1 MTKKSKSDTSKELA
15 LKEGFVGQKMIALP
29 KSIINLSESNEIT
42 ESFYVS
48 DLGYYPRA
56 HHHYRF
62 RKKGANQYIFIY
74 CTKGKGE
81 IFIDNVRTEIN
92 ANQFLIIQKKK
103 MHEYRADS
111 SNPWSIYWFHFNGS
125 LADKLYK
132 RYENTQTKN
141 YKDIPLSLQ
150 RINSFEKIFNLF
162 NSTYLENHIE
172 YANLLSL
179 NFISYFV
186 YHDYENSIKSN
197 SDETIIN
204 SIIKFLLDN
213 LDKKFTLDEIASKF
227 NYSKSYLH
235 TMFKAK
241 TSYPLL
247 VFFNFKKVQKACE
260 LLNYTDLSIK
270 EISYKVGF
278 DDPFYFSRIFKKIMG
293 KSPRNYK
300 QSLNK

>member
-1 MTKKSKSDTSKELA
+1 MTKKTESDTTDDLT
-15 LKEGFVGQKMIALP
+15 LKEGFVGQKMIAFH
-29 KSIINLSESNEIT
+29 KSIINISKVNDIT
-42 ESFYVS
+42 KNFYVS

-56 HHHYRF
+56 HHHYRM

-81 IFIDNVRTEIN
+81 IYINNEKTEIN
-92 ANQFLIIQKKK
+92 PNQFFIIPKKVK
-103 MHEYRADS
+103 HEYKAFNND
-111 SNPWSIYWFHFNGS
+111 PWSIYWFHFNGP
-125 LADKLYK
+125 LADELYK
-132 RYENTQTKN
+132 RYESTQIKN
-141 YKDIPLSLQ
+141 YKNIPFSLE

-186 YHDYENSIKSN
+186 YHDFEYSIKSN
-197 SDETIIN
+197 SDDTIVN
-204 SIIKFLLDN
+204 SIIKHLLDN
-213 LDKKFTLDEIASKF
+213 LEKKFTLDEIASKF

-235 TMFKAK
+235 TKFKAK
-241 TSYPLL
+241 TGYPLL
-247 VFFNFKKVQKACE
+247 VFFNLKKVQKACE

-270 EISYKVGF
+270 EISFEVGF
-278 DDPFYFSRIFKKIMG
+278 EDPLYFSRIFKNFMG

-300 QSLNK
+300 QSLHK